1 MGGDDGVV
9 DGLERSSFIRAAA
22 RSVTMMGA
30 FLVRRVSVFSSNC
43 AAAEKFRFKL
53 FGVFEYCVPNLWVF
67 VLVLVLVLVYVLVNA
82 LSVLDGI
89 VHVLLDE
96 QAVPVPNALIRLPH
110 RLVPSL

>member
-1 MGGDDGVV
+1 MGGDDCVV
-9 DGLERSSFIRAAA
+9 NGLARSSFIRAAA

-30 FLVRRVSVFSSNC
+30 FLVRRVSVFCSSC

-53 FGVFEYCVPNLWVF
+53 FGVFEYRVPILW
-67 VLVLVLVLVYVLVNA
+67 VLVYVLVNA

-96 QAVPVPNALIRLPH
+96 QAVPVPNALIRLPCS
-110 RLVPSL
+110 LVPSL

>member
-53 FGVFEYCVPNLWVF
+53 FGVFEYCVPNLWAF
-67 VLVLVLVLVYVLVNA
+67 VLVLVYVLVNA

-96 QAVPVPNALIRLPH
+96 QAVPVPNALIRLPCS
-110 RLVPSL
+110 LVPSL

>member
-53 FGVFEYCVPNLWVF
+53 FGVFEYCVPNLWAF
-67 VLVLVLVLVYVLVNA
+67 VLVLVYVLVNA